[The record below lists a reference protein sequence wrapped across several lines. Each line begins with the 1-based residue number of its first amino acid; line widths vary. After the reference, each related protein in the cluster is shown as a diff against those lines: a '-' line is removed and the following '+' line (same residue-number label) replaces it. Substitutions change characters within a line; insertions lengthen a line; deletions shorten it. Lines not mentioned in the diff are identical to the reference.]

1 MKYLID
7 TDWSI
12 QCLHAIEPWA
22 DRVRELE
29 ASGIGLS
36 VLSLAEI
43 YEGVIYSKDGQRSEV
58 MLQNFLVGLRLMPID
73 AETCRIFA
81 QERGRLRAAGNLIG
95 DFDLMIGA
103 TAIRHDLTLLTNNRR
118 HFSRID
124 GLQIV
129 SI

>member
-22 DRVRELE
+22 NRVRELE

-36 VLSLAEI
+36 VISLAEI
-43 YEGVIYSKDGQRSEV
+43 YEGVIYSKESQRSEM
-58 MLQNFLVGLRLMPID
+58 MLQNFLEGLCLVPID
-73 AETCRIFA
+73 SETCRIFA
-81 QERGRLRAAGNLIG
+81 HERGRLRSQGNLIQ
-95 DFDLMIGA
+95 DFDLMIAA

-118 HFSRID
+118 HFARMD
-124 GLQIV
+124 GVHVV
-129 SI
+129 SV